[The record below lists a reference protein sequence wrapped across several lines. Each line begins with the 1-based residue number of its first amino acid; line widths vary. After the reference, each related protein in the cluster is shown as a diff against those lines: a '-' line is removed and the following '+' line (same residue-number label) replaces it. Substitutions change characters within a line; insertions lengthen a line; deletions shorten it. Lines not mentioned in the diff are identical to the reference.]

1 MNACKYIC
9 FMVCAVCLI
18 ITGCSEP
25 QNPSDKQYRLIAA
38 ENMELQKQIQQRD
51 NLIEKLKTQ
60 HAKELEQQEELL
72 EQARLEVEQWK
83 ERSQQNVRGQVEGVL
98 DTVMEENI
106 ELKKEIEKLNG
117 WLETQRVQI
126 QELERMLSESSN
138 Q

>member
-25 QNPSDKQYRLIAA
+25 QIAA